1 MKKSMVLFL
10 LLLVSSV
17 SVRAQYQF
25 FEEEEEEDFESLTKV
40 AVVIGGNRSS
50 ATDERNRAIPIN
62 SLSVGVLFDWYWGDN
77 FYLQPGLMF
86 VPKGY
91 ESYKRQSADTAFN
104 YKLRAYYLEIP
115 LTVAYKYPITNNIK
129 VFGDVGAYFSVGLFG
144 KIREDDVVWEKV
156 MDTFG
161 NAKTS
166 DMEQLHGYDMGWQ
179 FGGGVEL
186 YDRIRLRVGYERG
199 FLNSIKNFDSPQQNT
214 MWSLSLGY
222 YFDLD

>member
-1 MKKSMVLFL
+1 MKKSIVLFF
-10 LLLVSSV
+10 LLLVSVV

-25 FEEEEEEDFESLTKV
+25 FDEEEDEESDYLTKI

-50 ATDERNRAIPIN
+50 ATDEKNRATPIN
-62 SLSVGVLFDWYWGDN
+62 SLSFGVVFDWLWLEN

-91 ESYKRQSADTAFN
+91 ESYRRQSSDTTFN

-115 LTVAYKYPITNNIK
+115 LTVAYKYPINRN
-129 VFGDVGAYFSVGLFG
+129 VRLFADAGAYFSIGLFG

-161 NAKTS
+161 NYKNQ
-166 DMEQLHGYDMGWQ
+166 DMEQLQSYDMGWQ
-179 FGGGVEL
+179 LGGGVEL
-186 YDRIRLRVGYERG
+186 YDRVRLRVGYERG
-199 FLNSIKNFDSPQQNT
+199 FLQTIKNFDSSQQNT
-214 MWSLSLGY
+214 MWSLSVGY
-222 YFDLD
+222 YFHLE

>member
-1 MKKSMVLFL
+1 MKKSIVLLFL
-10 LLLVSSV
+10 LLMSGV

-25 FEEEEEEDFESLTKV
+25 FDEEEEDFESLTKV

-50 ATDERNRAIPIN
+50 ATDERNRATPIN
-62 SLSVGVLFDWYWGDN
+62 SLSVGVLLDWYWGEN
-77 FYLQPGLMF
+77 VYLQPGLMF

-91 ESYKRQSADTAFN
+91 KSYKRQSADTSFN

-115 LTVAYKYPITNNIK
+115 LTIAYKYPINNNVKI
-129 VFGDVGAYFSVGLFG
+129 FGDLGAYFSVGLFG
-144 KIREDDVVWEKV
+144 KIRENDVVWEKV

-161 NAKTS
+161 NSKTT
-166 DMEQLHGYDMGWQ
+166 DMEQMQSYDMGWQ
-179 FGGGVEL
+179 LGGGVEL

-199 FLNSIKNFDSPQQNT
+199 FLNTIKNFDSPQQNT

-222 YFDLD
+222 YFDLY